1 MVAFL
6 PKDSERIKQ
15 LEKALKDEQEKFK
28 NFKKKRDEQISKV
41 AYELG
46 IPTQKLKTY
55 EDYDDGILKAV
66 DDLKT
71 QNNTLK
77 TQMDIALAYSP
88 NTYAKELERM
98 RQKRD
103 KTAII
108 LKKARRERDKAR
120 KERDKIAGDFEK
132 AQDKISK
139 LKEIAQAYQD
149 EIIEQTPDKR
159 SLVKK
164 DPTVDTVKINNPL
177 KKKPSKQDPDFDR

>member
-1 MVAFL
+1 
-6 PKDSERIKQ
+6 
-15 LEKALKDEQEKFK
+15 
-28 NFKKKRDEQISKV
+28 
-41 AYELG
+41 
-46 IPTQKLKTY
+46 
-55 EDYDDGILKAV
+55 
-66 DDLKT
+66 
-71 QNNTLK
+71 
-77 TQMDIALAYSP
+77 MDIALAYSP

-120 KERDKIAGDFEK
+120 KERDKIAGDLEK